1 MKIHKITTRDVK
13 PHTSRLRFHIT
24 INDKLYEYVTQATRS
39 LNKATINIICASRKT
54 KTHDKCLARATLVP
68 SVHLKTVKKELI
80 YKNSKTTK
88 FEWAETNIES
98 DYFDTKSYA
107 IKYHTCAEMCLKG
120 CILKHTCQGS
130 NDKARDPDE
139 NSTLTVKVNSKLTV
153 KVKNV
158 KDLNKAV
165 DAIKKQGLLLL

>member
-1 MKIHKITTRDVK
+1 
-13 PHTSRLRFHIT
+13 
-24 INDKLYEYVTQATRS
+24 
-39 LNKATINIICASRKT
+39 
-54 KTHDKCLARATLVP
+54 
-68 SVHLKTVKKELI
+68 
-80 YKNSKTTK
+80 
-88 FEWAETNIES
+88 
-98 DYFDTKSYA
+98 
-107 IKYHTCAEMCLKG
+107 MCLKG

-139 NSTLTVKVNSKLTV
+139 NSTLTVKVNSNLTV

>member
-1 MKIHKITTRDVK
+1 MEIHKITRKQPKNTDK
-13 PHTSRLRFHIT
+13 SKLRFHIS
-24 INDKLYEYVTQATRS
+24 INDKFYEYATHS
-39 LNKATINIICASRKT
+39 INKKTINIMCVVSKT
-54 KTHDKCLARATLVP
+54 KGHDNCLAKATLVP
-68 SVHLKTVKKELI
+68 DDRLKTTKKES
-80 YKNSKTTK
+80 NSKTPRFK
-88 FEWAETNIES
+88 WADTNNET
-98 DYFDTKSYA
+98 DYFDIKSYA

-165 DAIKKQGLLLL
+165 EAIKKQGLLLL

>member
-13 PHTSRLRFHIT
+13 PHTSKLRFHIT
-24 INDKLYEYVTQATRS
+24 INDKSYEYVTQAI
-39 LNKATINIICASRKT
+39 NKTTINIACASIKT
-54 KTHDKCLARATLVP
+54 KDHDKCLARATLVP
-68 SVHLKTVKKELI
+68 SVHLKTAKKEC
-80 YKNSKTTK
+80 NSKKTK
-88 FEWAETNIES
+88 FEWAETNNET
-98 DYFDTKSYA
+98 DYFDIKSYA
-107 IKYHTCAEMCLKG
+107 IKYHICAEMCLKG

>member
-1 MKIHKITTRDVK
+1 MKIYKITTKDVK
-13 PHTSRLRFHIT
+13 PHTSQLRFHIT
-24 INDKLYEYVTQATRS
+24 INDKSYEYVTQAI
-39 LNKATINIICASRKT
+39 NKTTINIACASIK
-54 KTHDKCLARATLVP
+54 KKDHDKCLARATLVP
-68 SVHLKTVKKELI
+68 SVHLKTVKKEFI
-80 YKNSKTTK
+80 YRNSKTTK
-88 FEWAETNIES
+88 FEWAETNIET
-98 DYFDTKSYA
+98 DYFDIKSYT
-107 IKYHTCAEMCLKG
+107 IKDHTCAEMCLKG